1 MEQKLN
7 KGMRKALE
15 NCYLEWK
22 LVKCF
27 RKLLC
32 QYISKC
38 KMHILSCLV
47 NAAYIEV
54 LISWKNNQEYC

>member
-1 MEQKLN
+1 MEQKLS
-7 KGMRKALE
+7 KGMGKALKD
-15 NCYLEWK
+15 CYLEWK

-32 QYISKC
+32 QYISKSKC
-38 KMHILSCLV
+38 TYFLDLV